1 VVVPV
6 SADLVRRFGRHPK
19 EAILTKTSIPGNGVS
34 RRNFL
39 LGGAVGIAGLA
50 ALPLFSTPGRQQNPL
65 SCIAPDLSDTQK
77 KLIISNWPAYIDE
90 DDGAYVSTLTQFQK
104 DKGLDVTYVADVNDN
119 VEFFSKVVNQL
130 GSCQTTDHDLFML
143 TDWMAA
149 RMIQMGWIQK
159 FDKANVPNL
168 DANLISSLQGVGWD
182 PKREYSAPWQSG
194 FTGIAYN
201 KAEVGEV
208 RTMDELLTRS
218 DLKGR
223 ISMLSEMR
231 DTMGLLLLSDGA
243 NPSKFTNAQWDTS
256 LEKLRKARADGQIR
270 AFTGNEYINDLAAGN
285 IAACVAWSGDV
296 AAAGDDNLV
305 FLPPDEGMMIWADN
319 MLVPNLASHQ
329 KNAEKW
335 INYYYE
341 PEIAARLAAY
351 VWYVCPVNGAQAEME
366 KIDPTLVD
374 NPLIFPTQEYL
385 ARTHAFM
392 ALEEFQMREYEGAY
406 SDVTGG

>member
-1 VVVPV
+1 MTESSVP
-6 SADLVRRFGRHPK
+6 RG
-19 EAILTKTSIPGNGVS
+19 GVS

-39 LGGAVGIAGLA
+39 LGGAVGVAGLA
-50 ALPLFSTPGRQQNPL
+50 ALPLFKTPGRQQNPL
-65 SCIAPDLSDTQK
+65 TCIAPDVSDTDHT
-77 KLIISNWPAYIDE
+77 LTISNWPAYIDE
-90 DDGAYVSTLTQFQK
+90 DTKDQVSTLTQFQTES
-104 DKGLDVTYVADVNDN
+104 GISVAYVADVNDN

-130 GSCQTTDHDLFML
+130 GACQTTGHDMFVL

-149 RMIQMGWIQK
+149 RMIKMGWIQK

-168 DANLISSLQGVGWD
+168 DAQLISSLKGIGWD

-218 DLKGR
+218 DLTGR
-223 ISMLSEMR
+223 ISLLSEMR

-243 NPSKFTNAQWDTS
+243 DPSKFTTTQWDTA
-256 LEKLRKARADGQIR
+256 LEKLRKARASGQIR

-285 IAACVAWSGDV
+285 IAACMAWSGDV
-296 AAAGDDNLV
+296 AAAGNDNLA

-319 MLVPNLASHQ
+319 MLIPNMASHQ

-341 PEIAARLAAY
+341 PEIAARLAAA
-351 VWYVCPVNGAQAEME
+351 VLYVCPVAGAQAEME

-374 NPLIFPTQEYL
+374 NPLIFPTKEYL
-385 ARTHAFM
+385 AQTHSFM
-392 ALEEFQMREYEGAY
+392 ALEEYQMREYEGAY